1 MQVFAK
7 VTGLHQLEL
16 KVIVSIFMGCWELN
30 SGSLED
36 QQVLL
41 TSEPFFHIAASFDGL
56 RHLT

>member
-30 SGSLED
+30 SGSLGHKKEAD
-36 QQVLL
+36 LFSSDTDLVNW
-41 TSEPFFHIAASFDGL
+41 T
-56 RHLT
+56 